1 MTDIVKKAPIRDAV
15 EPMNVGAEFYQEVD
29 EHVKEFLERAA
40 DRAEANGRKTLKARD
55 A

>member
-1 MTDIVKKAPIRDAV
+1 MTDIVKKASIREEVDD
-15 EPMNVGAEFYQEVD
+15 MNVGAEFYQEVD
-29 EHVKEFLERAA
+29 ERVKEILSRAS